1 MSEAP
6 AAAKLRLS
14 VIVPA
19 WNEGELLPRL
29 VAQLASLERLH
40 EIIIVD
46 VAPDRLTAQTM
57 RAAGATYLH
66 AGAPNR
72 GAQMNL
78 GAENATGDVLIFHHA
93 DSVLT
98 RAHLAAIEL
107 ALQKPSTIGGA
118 FHRKFDER
126 HPWLRPLELVGRAL
140 ARHGGSFFG
149 DQSIFVR
156 REIFRQLGGFS
167 PIPLMEDL
175 EFSRRLRRAGAVA
188 VLDPP
193 LLSSSRRHHRRGAWR
208 TSIENGIL
216 ILLYQSGISP
226 ETLHR
231 LYYGERFS
239 PALPNDSVLAA
250 QPVEELGRR

>member
-1 MSEAP
+1 MSQAP
-6 AAAKLRLS
+6 AAARLRLS

-19 WNEGELLPRL
+19 WNEAELLPQL
-29 VAQLASLERLH
+29 VAQLGRLERLH

-46 VAPDRLTAQTM
+46 VAPDPLTAQM
-57 RAAGATYLH
+57 VRAAGGIYLH
-66 AGAPNR
+66 LGTPNR

-93 DSVLT
+93 DSLLT
-98 RAHLAAIEL
+98 RAHLAAIEQ
-107 ALQKPSTIGGA
+107 ALQKPSMVGGA

-126 HPWLRPLELVGRAL
+126 HPWLRPLELVARAI
-140 ARHGGSFFG
+140 ARHGGNFFG

-167 PIPLMEDL
+167 PIPLMEDI
-175 EFSRRLRRAGAVA
+175 EFSRRLRRAGNVA

-193 LLSSSRRHHRRGAWR
+193 LASSSRRHCRRGAWR

-216 ILLYQSGISP
+216 ILLYRCGISP

-231 LYYGERFS
+231 CYYRERFS
-239 PALPNDSVLAA
+239 RASPNDSVIAA
-250 QPVEELGRR
+250 QPLEELGRR